1 MILFTSGT
9 LTGAWGTMARRFLY
23 LFIILQVLVCAC
35 SKPDAQPGEDG
46 QEGTFEGPVTLTV
59 TTYNVLKPEGRRSEM
74 SMDNQEVRRTMT
86 KTIAQTQ
93 SDIIAFNELDETLV
107 SGGKYSIKSACASL
121 VKNFTWKMEWPND
134 IHEAESPTY
143 SYANGF
149 AYNSA
154 KLKVEECGYVW
165 LSKQDDVWYTKPE
178 PAYEKV
184 GSPERT
190 CIWIRMT
197 HKESNKLFWVFVTH
211 LPTESQGGASNM
223 AKVVNRFAREK
234 AGDAPAILLGDM
246 NSNPSTYTY
255 RLLTRYWT
263 DGSDNAWGTMSGS
276 STNYYEPLAAYSDG
290 RPDRRIDHIMT
301 KGCTATDY
309 RRTILFYQVDGK
321 DWLPSDHLPVTAT
334 ITIE

>member
-1 MILFTSGT
+1 M
-9 LTGAWGTMARRFLY
+9 
-23 LFIILQVLVCAC
+23 LVCAC
-35 SKPDAQPGEDG
+35 SKPDAQPGGEDQNG
-46 QEGTFEGPVTLTV
+46 TYEGEITLTV
-59 TTYNVLKPEGRRSEM
+59 TTYNVLKPAGRRSEM
-74 SMDNQEVRRTMT
+74 SMDNQEVRRTMA

-165 LSKQDDVWYTKPE
+165 LSKEDDVWYTKPE
-178 PAYEKV
+178 HAYEKV

-197 HKESNKLFWVFVTH
+197 HKESNKQFWVFVTH
-211 LPTESQGGASNM
+211 LPTESQGGAPNM

-234 AGDAPAILLGDM
+234 AGD
-246 NSNPSTYTY
+246 
-255 RLLTRYWT
+255 R
-263 DGSDNAWGTMSGS
+263 
-276 STNYYEPLAAYSDG
+276 
-290 RPDRRIDHIMT
+290 
-301 KGCTATDY
+301 
-309 RRTILFYQVDGK
+309 F
-321 DWLPSDHLPVTAT
+321 
-334 ITIE
+334 